1 MNHSSTQD
9 SDAVNWPYKM
19 KDLCALTGLGRQ
31 AIHFYIQ
38 QGLVPPG
45 QKTGHNMA
53 YYSDEHLERIQLIRK
68 LQHEQF
74 LPLKA
79 IKAVLDEQESRYSP
93 VQRDFLRS
101 VRSSLDTDVPNRRE
115 SEESTVSIREVIE
128 QNLINQADLTRLIEL
143 DVIRVL
149 ETAEGTLSLSSR
161 DVRLVEL
168 AGQLRKVGFTERL
181 GFELDTILKYEEVI
195 TELVNWEGQLVV
207 SRLGTLPPDEAAR
220 TIALAL
226 PLIQQILGHFHEAKI
241 GELLESI

>member
-1 MNHSSTQD
+1 MNHQSPQD
-9 SDAVNWPYKM
+9 SEAVSWPYKM
-19 KDLCALTGLGRQ
+19 RDLCSLTGLGRQ

-79 IKAVLDEQESRYSP
+79 IKAILDEQESRYSP
-93 VQRDFLRS
+93 VQRDFLRN
-101 VRSSLDTDVPNRRE
+101 VRSNLKTDEPSRE
-115 SEESTVSIREVIE
+115 KDLTGNVSIRDILKRHVINE
-128 QNLINQADLTRLIEL
+128 GDLTRLIEL
-143 DVIRVL
+143 EVIGVL
-149 ETAEGTLSLSSR
+149 EDSQGNLSLSGR
-161 DVRLVEL
+161 DARLVEL

-181 GFELDTILKYEEVI
+181 GFDLDTILKYEEVI
-195 TELVNWEGQLVV
+195 TELVNWEGKLVV
-207 SRLGTLPPDEAAR
+207 DRLGALPPDEAAK

-226 PLIQQILGHFHEAKI
+226 PLIQQILGHFHESKI